1 METVYGLRT
10 NIVYDDDGRT
20 HIGYG
25 IEVLNGE
32 NAKVT
37 VVDDVFLDM
46 AKAVTFIALCNTV
59 KLNPIHLT
67 DVIEDMLE

>member
-1 METVYGLRT
+1 
-10 NIVYDDDGRT
+10 
-20 HIGYG
+20 
-25 IEVLNGE
+25 LNGE

-37 VVDDVFLDM
+37 VIEDVFLDM
-46 AKAVTFIALCNTV
+46 AEAVTFISLCNTV